1 MVFMITLYC
10 HLVRRSQ
17 LNLRLHERRAV
28 IDNRQRRLLLSMEMP
43 WISRD
48 S

>member
-1 MVFMITLYC
+1 MMFMITHYC

-17 LNLRLHERRAV
+17 LKLRLHERRAV
-28 IDNRQRRLLLSMEMP
+28 TDNRQRRLLLSMEML